1 MICGL
6 YLYSSKPL
14 SKRYPLSHKLMGGGG
29 DALVVGALLTTNDDT
44 IATPKVQCCRIS
56 ADVGSIG
63 RGQRRLEKTS
73 SLDVEARWFN

>member
-29 DALVVGALLTTNDDT
+29 DVLVVGALLTTNDDT
-44 IATPKVQCCRIS
+44 
-56 ADVGSIG
+56 
-63 RGQRRLEKTS
+63 KTS
-73 SLDVEARWFN
+73 HAKSSILVPLEELEET